1 MTISIII
8 PIFNEKNT
16 ILALLKRVVEVD
28 LGDIK
33 KEIILVDDGSS
44 DGTRDILKTLENDYK
59 IIYHQKNQGKGAAL
73 RTAFPQATGDL
84 ILIQDAD
91 LEYDPKNYLNLMK
104 PILEGKADV
113 VFGSRF
119 LAKFKTQQVPWLKR
133 WLILK
138 PAIAAQNYFLKTKL
152 TDAHNGFRAFSR
164 RALRSIK
171 ILTSFSNLLTGLHL
185 TDMLTCHKIFRK
197 EVIEAIAPK
206 LTGNRFEIEP
216 EITALIAKKKYR
228 ICEVPLAFLGI
239 LRTAKEVKKVKWQDG
254 LVAVWYMIKFNLL
267 R

>member
-84 ILIQDAD
+84 ILIQDAY

-119 LAKFKTQQVPWLKR
+119 LNPDYHHVSKVFHLANKV
-133 WLILK
+133 
-138 PAIAAQNYFLKTKL
+138 
-152 TDAHNGFRAFSR
+152 
-164 RALRSIK
+164 
-171 ILTSFSNLLTGLHL
+171 LTSFSNLLTGLHL

-239 LRTAKEVKKVKWQDG
+239 LRTAKEGKKVKWQDG